1 MIIQCND
8 YNGQSKC
15 HHYDL
20 IKKLLRKSLNNE
32 KNFNKCELQKH
43 SVNSSIKLLIL
54 CKIAH

>member
-32 KNFNKCELQKH
+32 KNFNKCELQKN
-43 SVNSSIKLLIL
+43 SVNSSIKL
-54 CKIAH
+54 